1 MPSPFTFEQ
10 KILQGVSLL
19 MTDDDFMADIR
30 TLQKKYHFP
39 APPEQREKDGNPRH
53 LLDVFEPLKKD
64 VKALREKYILSESY
78 QLAILYLVQ
87 EGNMNKC
94 NLRSEIWHLNPYLAT
109 TETRGVI
116 TLKIYPETS
125 WDDMKANWPRIQR
138 AQGELLAQRKLGRK
152 NRRKNLQR
160 DMGIFSLHKAGM
172 KTQDIA
178 REINA
183 RYQTPR
189 LNYEDILNIIARLKK
204 GAHRIS
210 PKKT

>member
-1 MPSPFTFEQ
+1 MPPKFTFEE

-30 TLQKKYHFP
+30 VLQEKYHFP
-39 APPEQREKDGNPRH
+39 APPEQREKDGTPKH
-53 LLDVFEPLKKD
+53 LLDVLEPLKKD

-87 EGNMNKC
+87 EGNMNNCK
-94 NLRSEIWHLNPYLAT
+94 LRSEMWHLNPYFTT

-116 TLKIYPETS
+116 PLKIYPETS
-125 WDDMKANWPRIQR
+125 WGDMKANWPRIKR
-138 AQGELLAQRKLGRK
+138 AQQEILAQRKLGRK
-152 NRRKNLQR
+152 NRRKNLER
-160 DMGIFSLHKAGM
+160 DMEIFSLYKAGM

-178 REINA
+178 SKINEK
-183 RYQTPR
+183 YKIPR
-189 LNYEDILNIIARLKK
+189 LNYEDILNIITRLKK
-204 GAHRIS
+204 GANCIS